1 MNRPSVCYRRTVC
14 CARPRWTGW
23 CGTRPPDE
31 RRGGAGMGVQTLGD
45 QTFDEV
51 VRGSTLPVLVD
62 FTAAWCPPCRAVEP
76 IVEQLA
82 EDLAGQLVVARV
94 DVDASPDTAAR
105 HRVMSMPTFLVLV

>member
-1 MNRPSVCYRRTVC
+1 
-14 CARPRWTGW
+14 
-23 CGTRPPDE
+23 
-31 RRGGAGMGVQTLGD
+31 MGVQTLGD

-105 HRVMSMPTFLVLV
+105 HRVMSMPTFLVLVDGEERARLVGARGKAHLLEELSAFL